1 MSAGTG
7 TLAGLL
13 CAVLGLATCAPAAAA
28 DPSFYSPEDF
38 ARVAKVDAHMHIHG
52 PADHLMTQAIADRF
66 RILTIDVDYPD
77 YPPIKTQE
85 RDAVSLRSRYPG
97 RVAFATTFSV
107 ENFQS
112 PSWGA
117 DTVRDVAAA
126 VAEGAVGV
134 KIWKNIGMTL
144 RDPDGRYVMPD
155 DPRLT
160 PLLRYFE
167 QHHLVL
173 LGHQAEPLNCWLPP
187 EKMTVRSDR
196 EYFEEHPQYYMYHH
210 PEMPSHDFILA
221 ARDRMLAA
229 HPDLKFDAVHL
240 ASLEW
245 DVDKVA
251 AFLERFPR
259 ARVDVAARLVHLEYQ
274 AASDPEKVRRFL
286 IRYQDRIL
294 YGSDDAYGPNDQD
307 ARAVADVHQGWVEDW
322 RFLTSSDPMHSQD
335 FDPTFHGLHLPSA
348 VVDKIY
354 RRNAE
359 SLFPGAWKQPFQ
371 RRADSERRPKNAPTQ
386 RIANSRPTWG
396 GLCAAQTMLF
406 CAR

>member
-1 MSAGTG
+1 MSTAMGTR
-7 TLAGLL
+7 AGLL
-13 CAVLGLATCAPAAAA
+13 CAVLAVATSVPAAAA
-28 DPSFYSPEDF
+28 DPSFYTPEDF
-38 ARVAKVDAHMHIHG
+38 VRVVKVDAHMHIHG
-52 PADHLMTQAIADRF
+52 PADHLMVQAIADNF

-85 RDAVSLRSRYPG
+85 RDAVSLRTRYPG

-107 ENFQS
+107 EDFQS
-112 PSWGA
+112 PTWGT
-117 DTVRDVAAA
+117 DTVREVAAA
-126 VAEGAVGV
+126 VAAGAVGV

-155 DPRLT
+155 DPRFT
-160 PLLRYFE
+160 PLLRYLE

-196 EYFEEHPQYYMYHH
+196 EYFEEHPQYYMYRH
-210 PEMPSHDFILA
+210 PEMPSHDFILD

-229 HPDLKFDAVHL
+229 HPDLDFDAVHL

-245 DVDKVA
+245 DVDQVA

-259 ARVDVAARLVHLEYQ
+259 ARVDLAARLVHLEYQ

-294 YGSDDAYGPNDQD
+294 YGSDDAYGPDDQD
-307 ARAVADVHQGWVEDW
+307 VAAVADVHRGWVEDW
-322 RFLTSSDPMHSQD
+322 RFLTSPDPMHSQD
-335 FDPTFHGLHLPSA
+335 FAPTFHGLHLPSG

-359 SLFPGAWKQPFQ
+359 RLFPGAWKQT
-371 RRADSERRPKNAPTQ
+371 APTAQ
-386 RIANSRPTWG
+386 
-396 GLCAAQTMLF
+396 GL
-406 CAR
+406 